1 MRLQKYLVNEMNLPS
16 WIINAFNR
24 VKKELSRMSF
34 EQLNKKC
41 ERAFNDILN
50 IIDPDELSALLK
62 KLDIDEHT
70 FRNKLFKENITL
82 DEDAKHWWDL
92 VKGELFPT
100 LSFWPALQV
109 WLEIDKMI
117 KGTEYSGNIIGFY
130 AAFWLVLIS
139 GKYVKGWKDWKKSN
153 PEMYS
158 KERAVGGGGII

>member
-34 EQLNKKC
+34 EQFNKKC

-70 FRNKLFKENITL
+70 FRNKLFKENIML
-82 DEDAKHWWDL
+82 DEDARHWWDL
-92 VKGELFPT
+92 VKTELFPT
-100 LSFWPALQV
+100 LSFWPALQI
-109 WLEIDKMI
+109 WLEIDKLLR
-117 KGTEYSGNIIGFY
+117 GTEYSGKSIVFY
-130 AAFWLVLIS
+130 AAFWLILVS
-139 GKYVKGWKDWKKSN
+139 GKYVKGWMDWKKSN
-153 PEMYS
+153 PEQYS
-158 KERAVGGGGII
+158 KERAVGAGGII